1 MTTQYRRKPT
11 IRAVQWL
18 GTNFS
23 TVLAFCSTAEQL
35 AGQVLRMTITATGKK
50 KNLHV
55 GDWIIQNDNDD
66 AFSMMTNDN
75 FVIFYEEV

>member
-1 MTTQYRRKPT
+1 MATAYRRKPT
-11 IRAVQWL
+11 IHAIQWL

-23 TVLAFCSTAEQL
+23 ACLAFCSTAEQL
-35 AGQVLRMTITATGKK
+35 AGQICRITITATGKK

-66 AFSMMTNDN
+66 AFSTMTNDN
-75 FVIFYEEV
+75 FVIFYEAV